1 LAHARYPDD
10 RSGYGLAKL
19 EDGAGVVPLGRRSER
34 FASGDTKEAA
44 TTQPR
49 AAKEKISSK
58 PLRVNPRIEHP
69 RIEHRI
75 ENLRVLSDADVT
87 VVSRWSE
94 PLHRDNRVSVGSP

>member
-1 LAHARYPDD
+1 VLALAAIHLAHARYPDD

-58 PLRVNPRIEHP
+58 PLRVNPRIEP
-69 RIEHRI
+69 PGL
-75 ENLRVLSDADVT
+75 NTPGLNTGLKT
-87 VVSRWSE
+87 
-94 PLHRDNRVSVGSP
+94 